1 MSVGVSAVRVREL
14 ARVPHQQFQLQQRMK
29 QQGVIGF
36 SSISNMRGKGTS
48 SSIAASAVGGG
59 RHSAAA
65 AGQYRAARAAGAA
78 FAASAARDTRVV
90 AVLTW
95 VWALFML
102 LCSLILMCLS
112 SSRP

>member
-48 SSIAASAVGGG
+48 SSTL
-59 RHSAAA
+59 
-65 AGQYRAARAAGAA
+65 Q
-78 FAASAARDTRVV
+78 
-90 AVLTW
+90 
-95 VWALFML
+95 
-102 LCSLILMCLS
+102 
-112 SSRP
+112 PQQ